1 MTGRLWRG
9 GMVFGGLMLLWGLAS
24 RSGIPHFLLP
34 SPLAVAEAL
43 WVNRAYLGWHTLIT
57 LSEILS
63 GLALGVTLGVTLA
76 LGMILSPRLQRWL
89 MPLVLTSQ
97 AIPVFALAPLL
108 VLWLG
113 FGMSAKVAMAVLVIF
128 FPVTSAFFDGLRRV
142 NQEYLDLARSMNASS
157 LWVNRAYLGW
167 HTLITLSEILS
178 GLALGVTLGVT
189 LALGM
194 ILSPRLQRW
203 LMPLVL
209 TSQAIPVFALAPLLV
224 LWLGFG
230 MSAKVAMAVLV
241 IFFPVTS
248 AFFDGLRR
256 VNQEYLDLAR
266 SMNASFG
273 AQLRHVRLMAALPA
287 LGSGLRM
294 AAAVA
299 PIGAIIGEWI
309 GSAEGL
315 GYVMLNANAR
325 LQTDICFA
333 ALFILVLLTL
343 LLWLAVDTLLH
354 RLIDWSP
361 E

>member
-1 MTGRLWRG
+1 
-9 GMVFGGLMLLWGLAS
+9 
-24 RSGIPHFLLP
+24 
-34 SPLAVAEAL
+34 
-43 WVNRAYLGWHTLIT
+43 
-57 LSEILS
+57 
-63 GLALGVTLGVTLA
+63 
-76 LGMILSPRLQRWL
+76 

-142 NQEYLDLARSMNASS
+142 NRVSRSGAQHEC
-157 LWVNRAYLGW
+157 L
-167 HTLITLSEILS
+167 
-178 GLALGVTLGVT
+178 
-189 LALGM
+189 
-194 ILSPRLQRW
+194 
-203 LMPLVL
+203 
-209 TSQAIPVFALAPLLV
+209 
-224 LWLGFG
+224 
-230 MSAKVAMAVLV
+230 
-241 IFFPVTS
+241 
-248 AFFDGLRR
+248 LRR
-256 VNQEYLDLAR
+256 STATCPPDGRPA
-266 SMNASFG
+266 G
-273 AQLRHVRLMAALPA
+273 A
-287 LGSGLRM
+287 GSGLRM

-299 PIGAIIGEWI
+299 PIGAIIGEWV

>member
-9 GMVFGGLMLLWGLAS
+9 VMVFGGLMLLWGLAS

-63 GLALGVTLGVTLA
+63 G
-76 LGMILSPRLQRWL
+76 
-89 MPLVLTSQ
+89 
-97 AIPVFALAPLL
+97 
-108 VLWLG
+108 
-113 FGMSAKVAMAVLVIF
+113 
-128 FPVTSAFFDGLRRV
+128 
-142 NQEYLDLARSMNASS
+142 
-157 LWVNRAYLGW
+157 
-167 HTLITLSEILS
+167 
-178 GLALGVTLGVT
+178 

-299 PIGAIIGEWI
+299 PIGAIIGEWV

>member
-1 MTGRLWRG
+1 
-9 GMVFGGLMLLWGLAS
+9 
-24 RSGIPHFLLP
+24 
-34 SPLAVAEAL
+34 
-43 WVNRAYLGWHTLIT
+43 
-57 LSEILS
+57 
-63 GLALGVTLGVTLA
+63 
-76 LGMILSPRLQRWL
+76 
-89 MPLVLTSQ
+89 
-97 AIPVFALAPLL
+97 
-108 VLWLG
+108 
-113 FGMSAKVAMAVLVIF
+113 
-128 FPVTSAFFDGLRRV
+128 
-142 NQEYLDLARSMNASS
+142 
-157 LWVNRAYLGW
+157 
-167 HTLITLSEILS
+167 LITLSEILS

-299 PIGAIIGEWI
+299 PIGAIIGEWV

-343 LLWLAVDTLLH
+343 LLWLAVDTLL
-354 RLIDWSP
+354 
-361 E
+361 

>member
-1 MTGRLWRG
+1 MSERLWRG
-9 GMVFGGLMLLWGLAS
+9 AMVFCGLMLLWGLAS
-24 RSGIPHFLLP
+24 RSGIPRFLLP
-34 SPLAVAEAL
+34 SPAAVAEAL

-63 GLALGVTLGVTLA
+63 GLALGVALGVTLA

-142 NQEYLDLARSMNASS
+142 NHD
-157 LWVNRAYLGW
+157 
-167 HTLITLSEILS
+167 
-178 GLALGVTLGVT
+178 
-189 LALGM
+189 
-194 ILSPRLQRW
+194 
-203 LMPLVL
+203 
-209 TSQAIPVFALAPLLV
+209 
-224 LWLGFG
+224 
-230 MSAKVAMAVLV
+230 
-241 IFFPVTS
+241 
-248 AFFDGLRR
+248 
-256 VNQEYLDLAR
+256 YLDLAR
-266 SMNASFG
+266 SMNASFS

-299 PIGAIIGEWI
+299 PIGAIIGEWV

-343 LLWLAVDTLLH
+343 FLWLAVDTLLH